1 MKLIFYSSADNPALW
16 SQALNRLMPDL
27 DVYVWPDVPD
37 KEAIDAALVWK
48 PPQGLLKQFS
58 HLKLIASLGMGV
70 DHILQ
75 DPELPADVPVA
86 RLIDDN
92 IIAQMGEYV
101 CHAALHYHRR
111 MEEYERF
118 QRERRWHPLPP
129 PDTAQRRVGV
139 LGLGAIG
146 SHTARLL
153 TAVGFAV
160 IGWSRT
166 PKSLDAVQCF
176 QGDQEL
182 APFLQRSHILVCLLP
197 LTEATRGI
205 INAATLATLPR
216 GAYVINC
223 ARGGHVIEEDLLAA
237 LAEGH
242 IAGAT
247 LDTFRQEPL
256 PVDHPFWTH
265 PKVRVT
271 PHSAGIT
278 IPQQAAPQ
286 VVENLRRVQ
295 AGEPLLNLVERE
307 KGY

>member
-16 SQALNRLMPDL
+16 TQALNRLMPNL
-27 DVYVWPDVPD
+27 GVHVWPDAPD
-37 KEAIDAALVWK
+37 KEAIDAALVWN
-48 PPQGLLKQFS
+48 PPPGLLKQFP

-75 DPELPADVPVA
+75 DPELPPDVPVA

-101 CHAALHYHRR
+101 CHAVLRYHRR
-111 MEEYERF
+111 IEEYERF
-118 QRERRWHPLPP
+118 QGERRWQPLPP
-129 PDTAQRRVGV
+129 PDTAKRQVGV

-153 TAVGFAV
+153 SALGFAV

-166 PKSLDAVQCF
+166 AKSLDAVKCF
-176 QGDQEL
+176 QGGQEL
-182 APFLQRSHILVCLLP
+182 TPFLQCSHILVCLLP
-197 LTEATRGI
+197 LTDATRGI
-205 INAATLATLPR
+205 INAGTLATLPR
-216 GAYVINC
+216 GAYIINC
-223 ARGGHVIEEDLLAA
+223 ARGAHVVEEDLLAA
-237 LAEGH
+237 LDEGH

-265 PKVRVT
+265 SKVRLT

-295 AGEPLLNLVERE
+295 AGEPLLNLVDRA